1 MRLNT
6 MKQVFIYEA
15 KRTPMGS
22 FMGELSS
29 FTTIDL
35 GVAAIKGAL
44 GSIDPNIVQEIA
56 FGCVLPAGL
65 GQAPARQVAIKSGLS
80 NHTIASTVNKVCG
93 SGLKAVM
100 MIADSIQLG
109 RINVGVA
116 GGMES
121 MSNAPFLLPK
131 VRQGY
136 KYGHTQLIDHM
147 ALDGLEDAYEPGV
160 PMGVLAERLA
170 ETYGFSRDAQDAY
183 AVSSTTKAQAAIESG
198 AFSNEIVP
206 ITVPGRTPFTMEH
219 DEGPRKAKP
228 DKIPQLKPAFKKDGT
243 ITAASASP
251 ISDGAAALLL
261 GSEDLGSM
269 HNIKPRAVIKS
280 YASYS
285 HEPQWFTTAPV
296 NAIKSALK
304 SVGWSIDDV
313 DLFEINEAFAVVP
326 MAAMRDL
333 NIPVEKVNIHGGA
346 LVLGHPLGASGARV
360 VVTLLNAL
368 ERHNLKRGVAALCIG
383 GGEGVAITIERI

>member
-1 MRLNT
+1 

-29 FTTIDL
+29 QTTVDL
-35 GVAAIKGAL
+35 GVAAVKGVL
-44 GSIDPNIVQEIA
+44 GSIDHSAVQEIA
-56 FGCVLPAGL
+56 LGCVLPAGL
-65 GQAPARQVAIKSGLS
+65 GQAPARQVAIQSGLS

-109 RINVGVA
+109 RINVGIA

-121 MSNAPFLLPK
+121 MSNAPYLLPK
-131 VRQGY
+131 VRYGY

-147 ALDGLEDAYEPGV
+147 AFDGLEDAYESGV
-160 PMGVLAERLA
+160 SMGVLAERLA
-170 ETYGFSRDAQDAY
+170 EKYAFSREAQDAY
-183 AVSSTTKAQAAIESG
+183 ALASTSKAQAAMGSG
-198 AFSNEIVP
+198 AFSTEIVP
-206 ITVPGRTPFTMEH
+206 VTIVGRTPFTMEH

-228 DKIPQLKPAFKKDGT
+228 DKIPQLKAAFKKDGT

-261 GSEDLGSM
+261 GAEEAASIL
-269 HNIKPRAVIKS
+269 NLKPRAVIKA
-280 YASYS
+280 YTRYS

-296 NAIKSALK
+296 NAIKAALK
-304 SVGWSIDDV
+304 SAEWSIDDV

-326 MAAMRDL
+326 MAAIHDL
-333 NIPVEKVNIHGGA
+333 NIPAEKVNINGGA

-360 VVTLLNAL
+360 IVTLLNAL
-368 ERHNLKRGVAALCIG
+368 ERRNLKKGVAALCIG
-383 GGEGVAITIERI
+383 GGEGVAIAIERV

>member
-1 MRLNT
+1 

-22 FMGELSS
+22 FMGELSTQ
-29 FTTIDL
+29 TTVDL
-35 GVAAIKGAL
+35 GIAAVKGVL
-44 GSIDPNIVQEIA
+44 GSIDHNAVQEIA
-56 FGCVLPAGL
+56 LGCVLSAGL
-65 GQAPARQVAIKSGLS
+65 GQAPARQVAIKAGLS
-80 NHTIASTVNKVCG
+80 NHTLASTVNKVCG

-109 RINVGVA
+109 RINVGIA

-121 MSNAPFLLPK
+121 MSNAPFVLPK

-147 ALDGLEDAYEPGV
+147 AMDGLEDAYEPGIS
-160 PMGVLAERLA
+160 MGVLAERLA
-170 ETYGFSRDAQDAY
+170 ETYAFSREAQDAY
-183 AVSSTTKAQAAIESG
+183 ALSSTTKAQSAMESG
-198 AFSNEIVP
+198 AFNSEVVP
-206 ITVPGRTPFTMEH
+206 VNIEGRAPFTMEH

-228 DKIPQLKPAFKKDGT
+228 DKITQLKPAFEKDGT

-251 ISDGAAALLL
+251 ISDGAAAVLL
-261 GSEDLGSM
+261 GSEEAGALLKL
-269 HNIKPRAVIKS
+269 KPRAVIRS

-296 NAIKSALK
+296 NAIKAALK
-304 SVGWSIDDV
+304 SAEWSIDDV

-333 NIPVEKVNIHGGA
+333 NIPAEKVNIHGGA

-360 VVTLLNAL
+360 IVTLLNAL
-368 ERHNLKRGVAALCIG
+368 ERHNCKRGVAALCIG
-383 GGEGVAITIERI
+383 GGEGVAIAIELI

>member
-1 MRLNT
+1 

-29 FTTIDL
+29 QTTVDL
-35 GVAAIKGAL
+35 GVAAVKGVL
-44 GSIDPNIVQEIA
+44 GSIDHSAVQEIA
-56 FGCVLPAGL
+56 LGCVLPAGL
-65 GQAPARQVAIKSGLS
+65 GQAPARQVAIQSGLS

-109 RINVGVA
+109 RINVGIA

-121 MSNAPFLLPK
+121 MSNAPYLLPK
-131 VRQGY
+131 VRYGY

-147 ALDGLEDAYEPGV
+147 AFDGLEDAYESGV
-160 PMGVLAERLA
+160 SMGVLAERLA
-170 ETYGFSRDAQDAY
+170 EKYAFSREAQDAY
-183 AVSSTTKAQAAIESG
+183 ALASTSKAQAAMGSG
-198 AFSNEIVP
+198 AFSTEIVP
-206 ITVPGRTPFTMEH
+206 VTIVGRTPFTMEH

-228 DKIPQLKPAFKKDGT
+228 DKIPQLKAAFKKDGT

-251 ISDGAAALLL
+251 ISDGAAALLFGAEEAASIL
-261 GSEDLGSM
+261 NL
-269 HNIKPRAVIKS
+269 KPRAVIKA
-280 YASYS
+280 YTRYS

-296 NAIKSALK
+296 NAIKAALK
-304 SVGWSIDDV
+304 SAEWSIDDV

-326 MAAMRDL
+326 MAAIHDL
-333 NIPVEKVNIHGGA
+333 NIPAEKVNINGGA

-360 VVTLLNAL
+360 IVTLLNAL
-368 ERHNLKRGVAALCIG
+368 ERRNLKKGVAALCIG
-383 GGEGVAITIERI
+383 GGEGVAIAIERV

>member
-1 MRLNT
+1 
-6 MKQVFIYEA
+6 
-15 KRTPMGS
+15 MGS
-22 FMGELSS
+22 FMGELS
-29 FTTIDL
+29 TKTAVDL
-35 GVAAIKGAL
+35 GVVAVKAAVHAV
-44 GSIDPNIVQEIA
+44 DPNAIQEIVM
-56 FGCVLPAGL
+56 GCVLPAGL

-80 NHTIASTVNKVCG
+80 EHTLASTVNKVCG
-93 SGLKAVM
+93 SGLKALM
-100 MIADSIQLG
+100 MLSDSIRLG

-121 MSNAPFLLPK
+121 MSNAPYLLPK

-147 ALDGLEDAYEPGV
+147 ALDGLEDAYEPGLS
-160 PMGVLAERLA
+160 MGVLAERLA
-170 ETYGFSRDAQDAY
+170 ETCAFSREAQDEFAI
-183 AVSSTTKAQAAIESG
+183 SSTTKAQAAMEDG
-198 AFSNEIVP
+198 AFVNEIAPVT
-206 ITVPGRTPFTMEH
+206 IEGRTPYTMEH

-228 DKIPQLKPAFKKDGT
+228 EKVPQLKPAFKKDGT

-261 GSEDLGSM
+261 GSEEAAGVL
-269 HNIKPRAVIKS
+269 NLTPRAMIKS

-296 NAIKSALK
+296 NAIKTTLAMA
-304 SVGWSIDDV
+304 GWSVDDV

-326 MAAMRDL
+326 MAAMHDL
-333 NIPVEKVNIHGGA
+333 NIPGKKVNIHGGA

-360 VVTLLNAL
+360 VVTLLHAL
-368 ERHNLKRGVAALCIG
+368 ERRNLKRGIAALCIG
-383 GGEGVAITIERI
+383 GGEGVAIAIERV

>member
-1 MRLNT
+1 

-29 FTTIDL
+29 QTTVDL
-35 GVAAIKGAL
+35 GVAAVKGVL
-44 GSIDPNIVQEIA
+44 GSIDHSAVQEIA
-56 FGCVLPAGL
+56 LGCVLPAGL
-65 GQAPARQVAIKSGLS
+65 GQAPARQVAIQSGLS

-109 RINVGVA
+109 RINVGIA

-121 MSNAPFLLPK
+121 MSNAPYLLPK
-131 VRQGY
+131 VRYGY

-147 ALDGLEDAYEPGV
+147 AFDGLEDAYESGV
-160 PMGVLAERLA
+160 SMGVLAERLA
-170 ETYGFSRDAQDAY
+170 EKYAFSREAQDAY
-183 AVSSTTKAQAAIESG
+183 ALASTSKAQAAMESG
-198 AFSNEIVP
+198 AFSTEIVP
-206 ITVPGRTPFTMEH
+206 VTIVGRTPFTMEH

-228 DKIPQLKPAFKKDGT
+228 DKIPQLKAAFKKDGT

-261 GSEDLGSM
+261 GAEEAASIL
-269 HNIKPRAVIKS
+269 NLKPRAVIKA
-280 YASYS
+280 YTRYS

-296 NAIKSALK
+296 NAIKAALK
-304 SVGWSIDDV
+304 SAEWSIDDV

-326 MAAMRDL
+326 MAAMHDL
-333 NIPVEKVNIHGGA
+333 NIPAEKVNINGGA

-360 VVTLLNAL
+360 IVTLLNAL
-368 ERHNLKRGVAALCIG
+368 ERRNLKKGVAALCIG
-383 GGEGVAITIERI
+383 GGEGVAIAIERV

>member
-1 MRLNT
+1 MMN
-6 MKQVFIYEA
+6 KVFIFDA

-29 FTTIDL
+29 KTAVDL
-35 GVAAIKGAL
+35 GVDAVKGITSSLDAAAI
-44 GSIDPNIVQEIA
+44 QEMVM
-56 FGCVLPAGL
+56 GCVLPAGL
-65 GQAPARQVAIKSGLS
+65 AQAPARQVAIHAGLS
-80 NHTIASTVNKVCG
+80 NHIHASTVNKVCG
-93 SGLKAVM
+93 SGLKAIM
-100 MIADSIQLG
+100 MMADSIQLG
-109 RINVGVA
+109 RSTLGIA

-121 MSNAPFLLPK
+121 MSNAPYLLPK

-147 ALDGLEDAYEPGV
+147 AFDGLEDAYERGV
-160 PMGVLAERLA
+160 SMGVLAERLA
-170 ETYGFSRDAQDAY
+170 EAYAFSREAQDAY
-183 AVSSTTKAQAAIESG
+183 AISSTTKAQQAMESG
-198 AFSNEIVP
+198 AFQSEIVP
-206 ITVPGRTPFTMEH
+206 ITIDGKTPYTMEH

-228 DKIPQLKPAFKKDGT
+228 DKIPQLRPAFKKDGT
-243 ITAASASP
+243 ITAAASSP

-261 GSEDLGSM
+261 GSEAAAKHHGLM
-269 HNIKPRAVIKS
+269 PRAVIKA

-296 NAIKSALK
+296 NAIQQALDLA
-304 SVGWSIDDV
+304 GWSVDDV

-333 NIPVEKVNIHGGA
+333 KIPAEKVNINGGA

-360 VVTLLNAL
+360 VVTLLHAL
-368 ERHNLKRGVAALCIG
+368 ERNKLKKGIAALCIG
-383 GGEGVAITIERI
+383 GGEGVAIAIELI

>member
-1 MRLNT
+1 
-6 MKQVFIYEA
+6 MKQVFIYNA

-22 FMGELSS
+22 FMGELS
-29 FTTIDL
+29 TKNAVDL
-35 GVAAIKGAL
+35 GVAAVKAAL
-44 GSIDPNIVQEIA
+44 HTADPKTVQEIVM
-56 FGCVLPAGL
+56 GCVLPAGL

-80 NHTIASTVNKVCG
+80 EHTVASTVNKVCG
-93 SGLKAVM
+93 SGLKALM
-100 MIADSIQLG
+100 LLADSIQLG

-121 MSNAPFLLPK
+121 MSSAPYLLPK

-136 KYGHTQLIDHM
+136 KYGHTQLLDHM

-160 PMGVLAERLA
+160 SMGVLAERLA
-170 ETYGFSRDAQDAY
+170 ETYAFSRDAQDAY
-183 AVSSTTKAQAAIESG
+183 AISSTTKAQAAMEGG
-198 AFSNEIVP
+198 AFVDEIAAVT
-206 ITVPGRTPFTMEH
+206 IEGRTPYTMEH

-228 DKIPQLKPAFKKDGT
+228 DKVPQLKPAFKKDGT

-261 GSEDLGSM
+261 GSKDAEAML
-269 HNIKPRAVIKS
+269 NLKPRAVIKG

-296 NAIKSALK
+296 NAIKAALDIA
-304 SVGWSIDDV
+304 GWSIDEV

-333 NIPVEKVNIHGGA
+333 KIPAEKVNIHGGA

-360 VVTLLNAL
+360 VVTLLHAL
-368 ERHNLKRGVAALCIG
+368 ERRNLKKGIAALCIG
-383 GGEGVAITIERI
+383 GGEGVAIAIERV